1 MKTTK
6 SKIQMKTLRI
16 IIAALFMAISSA
28 VAQQTISI
36 SELVNTKWRVENN
49 WISDYKEYTLT
60 EIIWKR
66 KDGSFFKYPYYLT
79 DTPVTSHDKSAF
91 DYSKVGKTKKGS
103 YMVSINERG
112 GIVCCA
118 SIESFD
124 KKKGVLV
131 IKVVTQGVTGAG
143 GIDRFKLVK

>member
-1 MKTTK
+1 MQAIR
-6 SKIQMKTLRI
+6 SFLIV
-16 IIAALFMAISSA
+16 LFMAAAYTA

-49 WISDYKEYTLT
+49 SISDYDEYTLT

-66 KDGSFFKYPYYLT
+66 KDGSSFKYPYYLT
-79 DTPVTSHDKSAF
+79 DTPVTSYDKSAF

-103 YMVSINERG
+103 YIVSINERG
-112 GIVCCA
+112 GVVYCV

-124 KKKGVLV
+124 KKKGVFVTKL
-131 IKVVTQGVTGAG
+131 VTQGLIGAG
-143 GIDRFKLVK
+143 GIDRFKMVK

>member
-1 MKTTK
+1 MQAIR
-6 SKIQMKTLRI
+6 SFLIV
-16 IIAALFMAISSA
+16 LFMAVASTA

-79 DTPVTSHDKSAF
+79 DTPVTSYDKSVF
-91 DYSKVGKTKKGS
+91 DYSKVGKSKKGS
-103 YMVSINERG
+103 YMVSINEKM
-112 GIVCCA
+112 GIVYCS

-124 KKKGVLV
+124 KKKGVFVTKL
-131 IKVVTQGVTGAG
+131 VTQGLIGSG
-143 GIDRFKLVK
+143 GIDRYKLVK

>member
-1 MKTTK
+1 MQAIR
-6 SKIQMKTLRI
+6 SFLIV
-16 IIAALFMAISSA
+16 LFMAVASTA

-103 YMVSINERG
+103 YIVCINEKM
-112 GIVCCA
+112 GIVYCS

-124 KKKGVLV
+124 KKKGVFVTKL
-131 IKVVTQGVTGAG
+131 VTQGLIGSG
-143 GIDRFKLVK
+143 GIDRYKLVK

>member
-1 MKTTK
+1 
-6 SKIQMKTLRI
+6 MKTLRI
-16 IIAALFMAISSA
+16 IIAALFMAISSSA

-60 EIIWKR
+60 EIIWKG

-79 DTPVTSHDKSAF
+79 DTPVTSYDKSVF

-103 YMVSINERG
+103 YIVLSNEKVG
-112 GIVCCA
+112 GVYCA

-124 KKKGVLV
+124 KAKGVFVTKL
-131 IKVVTQGVTGAG
+131 VTQGLIGAG
-143 GIDRFKLVK
+143 GIDRFKMVK

>member
-1 MKTTK
+1 MQAIR
-6 SKIQMKTLRI
+6 SFLIV
-16 IIAALFMAISSA
+16 LFMAVASTA

-49 WISDYKEYTLT
+49 WISDYDEYTLT
-60 EIIWKR
+60 EIIWKG

-79 DTPVTSHDKSAF
+79 DTPVTSYDKSVF
-91 DYSKVGKTKKGS
+91 DYSKVGKSKKGS
-103 YMVSINERG
+103 YMVSINEKM
-112 GIVCCA
+112 GIVYCA

-131 IKVVTQGVTGAG
+131 IKVVTQGLIGASG
-143 GIDRFKLVK
+143 GIERYKLVK

>member
-1 MKTTK
+1 MQAIR
-6 SKIQMKTLRI
+6 SFLIV
-16 IIAALFMAISSA
+16 LFMAVASTA

-36 SELVNTKWRVENN
+36 SELVNTKWRIANY
-49 WISDYKEYTLT
+49 WIPDYDEYTLT

-91 DYSKVGKTKKGS
+91 DYSKVGKSKKGS
-103 YMVSINERG
+103 YMVSINEKM
-112 GIVCCA
+112 GIVYCA

-124 KKKGVLV
+124 KKKGVFV
-131 IKVVTQGVTGAG
+131 IKVVTQGLIGASG
-143 GIDRFKLVK
+143 GIQRYKLVK

>member
-1 MKTTK
+1 
-6 SKIQMKTLRI
+6 
-16 IIAALFMAISSA
+16 MAVASTA

-49 WISDYKEYTLT
+49 WITDYDEYTLT
-60 EIIWKR
+60 EIIRKR

-91 DYSKVGKTKKGS
+91 DYSKVGKTKKES
-103 YMVSINERG
+103 YIVLINEKVG
-112 GIVCCA
+112 GVYCA

-124 KKKGVLV
+124 KAKGVFVTKL
-131 IKVVTQGVTGAG
+131 VTQGLIGAG
-143 GIDRFKLVK
+143 GIDRFKMVK

>member
-1 MKTTK
+1 MQAIR
-6 SKIQMKTLRI
+6 SFLIV
-16 IIAALFMAISSA
+16 LFMAVASTA

-49 WISDYKEYTLT
+49 WISDYDEYTLT

-66 KDGSFFKYPYYLT
+66 QDGSFFKYPYYLT
-79 DTPVTSHDKSAF
+79 DTPVTSYDKSAF

-103 YMVSINERG
+103 YIVSINEKM
-112 GIVCCA
+112 GIVYCS

-124 KKKGVLV
+124 KAKGVFV
-131 IKVVTQGVTGAG
+131 IKVVTQGLIGASG
-143 GIDRFKLVK
+143 GIERYKLVK

>member
-1 MKTTK
+1 MQAIR
-6 SKIQMKTLRI
+6 SFLIV
-16 IIAALFMAISSA
+16 LFMAVASTA

-60 EIIWKR
+60 EIIWKG

-79 DTPVTSHDKSAF
+79 DTPVTSYDKSVF

-103 YMVSINERG
+103 YIVSINEKV
-112 GIVCCA
+112 GIVYCV

-131 IKVVTQGVTGAG
+131 IKVVTQGLIGSG
-143 GIDRFKLVK
+143 GIDRYKLVK

>member
-1 MKTTK
+1 
-6 SKIQMKTLRI
+6 MKTLRI
-16 IIAALFMAISSA
+16 IIAALFMAISSSA

-103 YMVSINERG
+103 YIVSINERG
-112 GIVCCA
+112 GVVYCA
-118 SIESFD
+118 SIASFPPT
-124 KKKGVLV
+124 KGVFV
-131 IKVVTQGVTGAG
+131 AKVATPGLTGASG
-143 GIDRFKLVK
+143 GTERYELVK

>member
-1 MKTTK
+1 
-6 SKIQMKTLRI
+6 MKTLRI
-16 IIAALFMAISSA
+16 IIAALFMAISSSA

-60 EIIWKR
+60 EIIWKG

-79 DTPVTSHDKSAF
+79 DTPVTSYDKSVF
-91 DYSKVGKTKKGS
+91 DYSKVGKSKKGS
-103 YMVSINERG
+103 YMVSINEKM
-112 GIVCCA
+112 GIVYCS

-131 IKVVTQGVTGAG
+131 IKVVTQGLIGASG
-143 GIDRFKLVK
+143 GIERYKMVK

>member
-1 MKTTK
+1 
-6 SKIQMKTLRI
+6 MKTLRI
-16 IIAALFMAISSA
+16 IIAALFMAISSSA

-49 WISDYKEYTLT
+49 RITDYDEYTLT

-103 YMVSINERG
+103 YIVSINERG
-112 GIVCCA
+112 GVVYCA

-124 KKKGVLV
+124 KKKGVFV
-131 IKVVTQGVTGAG
+131 TKVVTQGVTGSG

>member
-1 MKTTK
+1 
-6 SKIQMKTLRI
+6 
-16 IIAALFMAISSA
+16 MAISSSA

-49 WISDYKEYTLT
+49 RISDYDEYTLT

-91 DYSKVGKTKKGS
+91 DYSKVGKSKKGS
-103 YMVSINERG
+103 YIVSINERG
-112 GIVCCA
+112 GVVYCV

-124 KKKGVLV
+124 KKNGVFV
-131 IKVVTQGVTGAG
+131 TKVVTQGVTGAG

>member
-1 MKTTK
+1 MQAIR
-6 SKIQMKTLRI
+6 SFLIV
-16 IIAALFMAISSA
+16 LFMAVASTA

-36 SELVNTKWRVENN
+36 SELVNTKWRVVNN

-60 EIIWKR
+60 EIIWKG

-79 DTPVTSHDKSAF
+79 DTPVTSYDKSAF
-91 DYSKVGKTKKGS
+91 DYSKVGKSKKGS
-103 YMVSINERG
+103 YMVSINEKM
-112 GIVCCA
+112 GIVYCA

-131 IKVVTQGVTGAG
+131 IKVVTQGLIGASG
-143 GIDRFKLVK
+143 GIERYKLVK

>member
-1 MKTTK
+1 MQAIR
-6 SKIQMKTLRI
+6 SFLIV
-16 IIAALFMAISSA
+16 LFMAVVSTA

-49 WISDYKEYTLT
+49 RISDYDEYTLT
-60 EIIWKR
+60 EIIWKG
-66 KDGSFFKYPYYLT
+66 KDGSFFKSPYYLT

-131 IKVVTQGVTGAG
+131 IKVVTQGLIGASG
-143 GIDRFKLVK
+143 GIERYKLVK

>member
-1 MKTTK
+1 MQAIR
-6 SKIQMKTLRI
+6 SFLIV
-16 IIAALFMAISSA
+16 LFMAVASTA

-36 SELVNTKWRVENN
+36 SELVNTKWRVENIR
-49 WISDYKEYTLT
+49 ISDYDEYTLT

-66 KDGSFFKYPYYLT
+66 QDGSFFKYPYYLT

-103 YMVSINERG
+103 YIVCINEKM
-112 GIVCCA
+112 GIVYCS

-124 KKKGVLV
+124 KTKGVFVTKL
-131 IKVVTQGVTGAG
+131 VTQGLIGSG
-143 GIDRFKLVK
+143 GIDRYKLVK

>member
-1 MKTTK
+1 MQAIR
-6 SKIQMKTLRI
+6 SFLIV
-16 IIAALFMAISSA
+16 LFMAVASTA

-66 KDGSFFKYPYYLT
+66 KDGSFFKSPYYLT
-79 DTPVTSHDKSAF
+79 DTPVTSYDKSVF
-91 DYSKVGKTKKGS
+91 DYSKVGKSKKGS
-103 YMVSINERG
+103 YMVSINEKM
-112 GIVCCA
+112 GIVYCS

-131 IKVVTQGVTGAG
+131 IKVVTQGLIGASG
-143 GIDRFKLVK
+143 GIERYKLVK

>member
-1 MKTTK
+1 
-6 SKIQMKTLRI
+6 MKTLRI
-16 IIAALFMAISSA
+16 IIAVLFMAVASTA

-36 SELVNTKWRVENN
+36 SELVNTKWRVENIR
-49 WISDYKEYTLT
+49 ISDYDEYTLT

-66 KDGSFFKYPYYLT
+66 QDGSFFKYPYYLT

-103 YMVSINERG
+103 YIVCINEKM
-112 GIVCCA
+112 GIVYCS

-124 KKKGVLV
+124 KTKGVFVTKL
-131 IKVVTQGVTGAG
+131 VTQGLIGASG
-143 GIDRFKLVK
+143 GIERYKLVK

>member
-1 MKTTK
+1 
-6 SKIQMKTLRI
+6 MKTLRI

-49 WISDYKEYTLT
+49 RISDYKEYTLT

-131 IKVVTQGVTGAG
+131 IKVVTQGLIGASG
-143 GIDRFKLVK
+143 GIERYKLVK

>member
-1 MKTTK
+1 MQAIR
-6 SKIQMKTLRI
+6 SFLIV
-16 IIAALFMAISSA
+16 LFMAVASTA

-60 EIIWKR
+60 EIIWKG

-103 YMVSINERG
+103 YIVCINEKM
-112 GIVCCA
+112 GIVYCS

-124 KKKGVLV
+124 KTKGVFVTKL
-131 IKVVTQGVTGAG
+131 VTQGLIGSG
-143 GIDRFKLVK
+143 GIDRYKLVK

>member
-1 MKTTK
+1 MQAIR
-6 SKIQMKTLRI
+6 SFLIV
-16 IIAALFMAISSA
+16 LFMAVASTA

-49 WISDYKEYTLT
+49 WITDYDEYTLT
-60 EIIWKR
+60 EIIWKG

-91 DYSKVGKTKKGS
+91 DYSKVGKSKKGS
-103 YMVSINERG
+103 YMVSINEKM
-112 GIVCCA
+112 GIVYCA

-131 IKVVTQGVTGAG
+131 IKVVTQGLIGASG
-143 GIDRFKLVK
+143 GIERYKLVK

>member
-1 MKTTK
+1 MQAIR
-6 SKIQMKTLRI
+6 SFLIV
-16 IIAALFMAISSA
+16 LFMAVASTA

-49 WISDYKEYTLT
+49 WISDYDEYTLT
-60 EIIWKR
+60 EIIWKG

-91 DYSKVGKTKKGS
+91 DYSKVGKSKKGS
-103 YMVSINERG
+103 YMVSINEKM
-112 GIVCCA
+112 GIVYCS

-124 KKKGVLV
+124 KAKGVFV
-131 IKVVTQGVTGAG
+131 IKVVTQGLIGASG
-143 GIDRFKLVK
+143 GIERYKLVK